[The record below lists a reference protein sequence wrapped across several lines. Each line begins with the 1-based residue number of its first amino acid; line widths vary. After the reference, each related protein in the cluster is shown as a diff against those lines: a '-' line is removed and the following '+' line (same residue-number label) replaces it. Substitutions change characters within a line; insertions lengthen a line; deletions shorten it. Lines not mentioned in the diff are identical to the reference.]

1 MTEKRRNVN
10 IKIIV
15 KGEEYSVKMKIIHF
29 SVQKGRTPRV
39 MKEAIAG
46 EILVQAVISVRQ

>member
-29 SVQKGRTPRV
+29 SVQKGRKPRV